1 MKNKTKDDSLSKRLI
16 RFAAAWSLLV
26 CLLVPLGMTHAQASA
41 ETPTA
46 VILNAEGAVTP
57 VMVGYIERGLKIA
70 SDRGADVVVL
80 QLNTPGGYIDQMTLI
95 VGALRASTVPVIVY
109 VTPRGAMAASA
120 GTIITLAGHAAA
132 MAPETMIGA
141 ASPVGSQGED
151 LNETMAAKEKEAL
164 KATVRTLTSGRRPES
179 ATQLAEAAVEEARA
193 ASADE
198 ALDAGLIDWIAPDL
212 ETLLKLA
219 DGKTVQV
226 LDQPV
231 VLHTAGAILYTVPST
246 LIEQLLGFLI
256 NPNVVFLLLSIGIQA
271 ILIELSSPGGWVA
284 GFIGVICMLL
294 AIYGLGVL
302 PVNWFGLIFL
312 LMAFVLFI
320 VDIKAPTH
328 GALTAAGIGSFIAG
342 ALILFNSVHVPG
354 LPQISIPLVIGTA
367 LFMAISF
374 SIIIS
379 FAVRALHLPVI
390 TGKGTLVGKRG
401 LVRSPLNPAGT
412 VQVAGELWSAE
423 LANPSEGPLPRNTA
437 VEVVEVEGVRLKV
450 KRLG

>member
-26 CLLVPLGMTHAQASA
+26 CLFVPLGMTHAQASA

-46 VILNAEGAVTP
+46 VVLNAEGAVTP

-95 VGALRASTVPVIVY
+95 VGALRASAVPVIVY

-342 ALILFNSVHVPG
+342 ALILFNSVRVPG

-390 TGKGTLVGKRG
+390 TGKGTLVGKHG

-423 LANPSEGPLPRNTA
+423 LANPGEGPLPRNTA

-450 KRLG
+450 RRLG